1 MKEKYYLVAMDV
13 YVELPRG
20 KEHYILRK
28 ILIRAL
34 KKGRYDG
41 VILEKDGMKTVGIK
55 SVYLSKM
62 ENVIYSLVGNN
73 NTRTYGIKG
82 EN

>member
-34 KKGRYDG
+34 RKGRYDG
-41 VILEKDGMKTVGIK
+41 VILEDNGMKVLGIDEI
-55 SVYLSKM
+55 YLTKL
-62 ENVIYSLVGNN
+62 ENVIYALAGNQ
-73 NTRTYGIKG
+73 NTRKYEIR
-82 EN
+82 ES